1 MYPNGRKEMND
12 GSVGLVVE
20 GLLKVRE
27 LHRSY
32 NNEAAVKSLNQAYQI
47 RQPPPRYFNTIGT
60 DGCI

>member
-1 MYPNGRKEMND
+1 MND

-47 RQPPPRYFNTIGT
+47 QAALAEKIGG
-60 DGCI
+60 DLIGWNRLYE

>member
-1 MYPNGRKEMND
+1 MND

-47 RQPPPRYFNTIGT
+47 QAALAEKIGESNRH
-60 DGCI
+60 